1 MAVPVVLLVMIRD
14 SLIPALRQRYPG
26 VAFTFFDS
34 PQPFA
39 RVASGDGEI
48 GDLEIYDDGDE
59 ATVALTQVTHG
70 HFNPYKRMPDRD
82 RNSWVT
88 EAVIE
93 FLDALFDD
101 RVLFYRMPG
110 RRGGG
115 WQIHHEKIDR
125 SQPVPGTEHY
135 ECFVWSGSVAVTAK

>member
-1 MAVPVVLLVMIRD
+1 MIRD
-14 SLIPALRQRYPG
+14 SLIPALRQRYPS
-26 VAFTFFDS
+26 VKFTFFDS

-39 RVASGDGEI
+39 RVASHHGDI

-59 ATVALTQVTHG
+59 ATVAITQITHG
-70 HFNPYKRMPDRD
+70 HFNPYQKMPESERD
-82 RNSWVT
+82 KWIA

-101 RVLFYRMPG
+101 RVLFYRSPD

-115 WQIHHEKIDR
+115 WQIHNEKIDR
-125 SQPVPGTEHY
+125 SRPVPGTEHY
-135 ECFVWSGSVAVTAK
+135 ECFVWSGSVASGG